1 MIDEDLSELPRS
13 ALRDYGDDPRLDR
26 VWQRLEVN
34 LGERPPRS
42 RSGLV
47 LAPAFGLLLFA
58 AGVLVG
64 RNVLPP
70 VSPSTPEVLAER
82 FSPAERTTDAP
93 RPAGNGPERALA
105 PLPSS
110 RPRASS
116 PRATQSAPATSA
128 SAVDVEQLVKEPVS
142 HLPVNP
148 PGPPEWLKLA
158 ESGDFAAARTALERE
173 GGFELA
179 VVNAT
184 PEQLLVLVDVARG
197 SGSRERALQALRR
210 LLDWYP
216 GAPEAPLA
224 AWTLGNMLEQ
234 GGDVAGAAE
243 AFALYRRLSPA
254 GDFAEDAAARQL
266 DVALAQSNLELAT
279 ALLEQYAKDF
289 PNGRRLAEFREEL
302 AKLERDKAD
311 AGPTAPTPEPLP
323 PEAAEPPLAPP
334 YGVE

>member
-1 MIDEDLSELPRS
+1 MIDDDLSELPRS
-13 ALRDYGDDPRLDR
+13 ALRDYNDDPRLDR

-42 RSGLV
+42 RSSWL
-47 LAPAFGLLLFA
+47 LAPAFGLLLFV

-70 VSPSTPEVLAER
+70 VSPSAPEVLAER
-82 FSPAERTTDAP
+82 LAPVGPTTRAP
-93 RPAGNGPERALA
+93 RPAGNRPERSVT
-105 PLPSS
+105 PLPSA
-110 RPRASS
+110 RPPASS
-116 PRATQSAPATSA
+116 PRVAQSTKTS
-128 SAVDVEQLVKEPVS
+128 SAAAVEQTVQEPVS
-142 HLPVNP
+142 HVPVSP

-158 ESGDFAAARTALERE
+158 ESGDFAAARASLERE

-179 VVNAT
+179 LVNAT

-197 SGSRERALQALRR
+197 SGSRERAVRALKR
-210 LLDWYP
+210 LLDLHP
-216 GAPEAPLA
+216 SAPEAPLA

-234 GGDVAGAAE
+234 SGDGAGAAE

-266 DVALAQSNLELAT
+266 DVALSQGNAELAT
-279 ALLEQYAKDF
+279 TLLDQYAKDF

-302 AKLERDKAD
+302 AKLESDKAD
-311 AGPTAPTPEPLP
+311 AGPAAPGSEPLP
-323 PEAAEPPLAPP
+323 PEAVEPPPVPP

>member
-42 RSGLV
+42 RSSLV

-70 VSPSTPEVLAER
+70 VSPSAPEVLAER
-82 FSPAERTTDAP
+82 LSPVEPLTDAP
-93 RPAGNGPERALA
+93 RPAGNGPERTVA
-105 PLPSS
+105 PLPASP
-110 RPRASS
+110 PRAST
-116 PRATQSAPATSA
+116 PRAAQSAPASSA
-128 SAVDVEQLVKEPVS
+128 RTAAVEQLVKEPS
-142 HLPVNP
+142 THAPVNP
-148 PGPPEWLKLA
+148 PGPPEWLTLA
-158 ESGDFAAARTALERE
+158 ESGDFAGARAALERD

-197 SGSRERALQALRR
+197 SGSRERAVRALRR

-234 GGDVAGAAE
+234 SGDVAGAAE

-266 DVALAQSNLELAT
+266 DVALAQSNVELAT
-279 ALLEQYAKDF
+279 ALLDQYAKDF

-302 AKLERDKAD
+302 AKLESEKAD
-311 AGPTAPTPEPLP
+311 AGAGAISEPLP
-323 PEAAEPPLAPP
+323 SEATEPPLAPP
-334 YGVE
+334 YGVQ